1 MGGSLTA
8 WRGMR
13 RPGLGGGAGSHAD
26 VRARHLSVSL
36 VAPLPFLVHGAWCLW
51 RHAFHWEN
59 AAIIAVAIVLSAG
72 GARTRKLLAGVYPLG
87 LTGVMYTSMKPFEDV
102 GVSPSTVHLC
112 DLRAVEAALF
122 GFDQGGTRITLH
134 DWLQAHPSALLDRL
148 CAIPYGTF
156 IFVIVACA
164 LWLYLRDT
172 ARMVR
177 FGWCYFAVNLAGFV
191 TYHLYP
197 AAPPW
202 YFHAHGCAVDM
213 AARASEGANL
223 ARVDAWLGTTYF
235 AAMYGRAS
243 DVFGAM
249 PSLHVAYALLVVV
262 FGWPTWGTAG
272 RVASST
278 FFLLMCF
285 GAVYLDHHWVLD
297 VIAGAAYCLVVV
309 GVSEGAVALRGARRS
324 HAGTIAGAACEE
336 PSTTRQLV

>member
-1 MGGSLTA
+1 MGGRLTA
-8 WRGMR
+8 WRAMR
-13 RPGLGGGAGSHAD
+13 RPWLGA
-26 VRARHLSVSL
+26 SL
-36 VAPLPFLVHGAWCLW
+36 LAPLPFLVHGGWCLW
-51 RHAFHWEN
+51 RHSFHWEN
-59 AAIIAVAIVLSAG
+59 AAILLVAIVLSAG

-87 LTGVMYTSMKPFEDV
+87 LVGLLYTSMKTVEDV
-102 GVSPSTVHLC
+102 GVSPATVHLC

-122 GFDQGGTRITLH
+122 GFSQGGTRITVH
-134 DWLQAHPSALLDRL
+134 DWLQAHPSTVLDRL

-156 IFVIVACA
+156 LFVIVACA
-164 LWLYLRDT
+164 VWLYLKDS
-172 ARMVR
+172 ARMMR
-177 FGWCYFAVNLAGFV
+177 FGWCYFAVNVAGFV

-202 YFHAHGCAVDM
+202 YFHAHGCVVDM

-249 PSLHVAYALLVVV
+249 PSLHVAYALLVLV
-262 FGWPTWGTAG
+262 FGWPTWGIVG
-272 RVASST
+272 RVATSA

-297 VIAGAAYCLVVV
+297 VIAGAAYCLAVVA
-309 GVSEGAVALRGARRS
+309 VSEGAVALRGARRS
-324 HAGTIAGAACEE
+324 RAGTIADAAA
-336 PSTTRQLV
+336 